1 MTRIGKEC
9 GPRHEWLLCLAPAP
23 SACLFQRIGLG
34 WCFHPNQCES
44 RIVHDRLRREAAPKM
59 RFLVRSESPLDTK
72 GFNRVK
78 NQVESASDSRRKWHF
93 GKHAQHIN
101 ILGKWSPCSPVFFV
115 LLHHVADIESG
126 EPSVLLS
133 GLLQCFVVITSCPNN
148 STEEVRDFC
157 HVHLGP
163 LSGKHQ

>member
-1 MTRIGKEC
+1 MNDFFVLLLL
-9 GPRHEWLLCLAPAP
+9 PRHVYFSVWDWDAFIQT
-23 SACLFQRIGLG
+23 SS
-34 WCFHPNQCES
+34 ES

-78 NQVESASDSRRKWHF
+78 NQVKSAHF

-101 ILGKWSPCSPVFFV
+101 ILGKWSPCSPVFA
-115 LLHHVADIESG
+115 LLHVADIESG

-133 GLLQCFVVITSCPNN
+133 GLLQCFVVITSCPNS
-148 STEEVRDFC
+148 STQEVRDFC
-157 HVHLGP
+157 RVHLGP